1 MTCGG
6 IADTKKR
13 IPFAYLADIA
23 DRFHTDNPNPRR
35 WQSAGA
41 YELNDSF
48 SGVLANRLEYFN
60 NNPQADKLTHLQAEI
75 EDVKSVMVENI
86 EKVLERGE
94 RIELLVDRTDALNS
108 QAQQF
113 KKKSTKLKKAMWWKN
128 FKMQLIIGLIVIIAL
143 WLILSLACKF
153 DFSRCTGK
161 DKKK

>member
-1 MTCGG
+1 M
-6 IADTKKR
+6 
-13 IPFAYLADIA
+13 
-23 DRFHTDNPNPRR
+23 
-35 WQSAGA
+35 GA

-113 KKKSTKLKKAMWWKN
+113 KTQSTKLKKAMWWKN
-128 FKMQLIIGLIVIIAL
+128 LRCSSSSASSSSLPSGSSS
-143 WLILSLACKF
+143 LSPA
-153 DFSRCTGK
+153 S
-161 DKKK
+161 